1 MHILLFLPALALHTS
16 KCTHFRGL
24 AVGIYTTNSPEACQF
39 VVDDC
44 KANVVVVENQKQLD
58 KILKV
63 FHRGLPGKVIIISYR
78 QRAWPGCLYQ
88 HAAMISWPSA
98 KFQLRRLITLA
109 KSSLLFIA

>member
-1 MHILLFLPALALHTS
+1 MCSSSWHVLLFLPALALHTS

-63 FHRGLPGKVIIISYR
+63 FHRGLPVNHNNNRSYR
-78 QRAWPGCLYQ
+78 QRA
-88 HAAMISWPSA
+88 
-98 KFQLRRLITLA
+98 
-109 KSSLLFIA
+109 